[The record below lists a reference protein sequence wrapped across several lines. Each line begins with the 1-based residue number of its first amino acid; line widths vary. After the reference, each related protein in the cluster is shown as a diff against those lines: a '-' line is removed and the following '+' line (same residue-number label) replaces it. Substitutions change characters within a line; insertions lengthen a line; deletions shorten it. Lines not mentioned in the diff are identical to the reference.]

1 MFTCL
6 FQDHACEV
14 GPWRRLTSSLK
25 FRVCTLRREF
35 TLEGTPNLGCRLFE
49 QAVRW
54 NFLPLLSH
62 STQGLNAATNLL
74 VLLAAFRLKTVAG
87 FSVSGLLATG
97 SPTGSAALSNFHFW
111 LRSCSD
117 SGSSGVRVA
126 RGQSSALDVRS
137 DTVCLTSV
145 LKTVPKILP

>member
-1 MFTCL
+1 MFTFL
-6 FQDHACEV
+6 FQDHSGVV

-74 VLLAAFRLKTVAG
+74 VLLQFSGGKLSSGRLPGLSVFGLSATNFPTV
-87 FSVSGLLATG
+87 
-97 SPTGSAALSNFHFW
+97 SAALSNFHFDYD
-111 LRSCSD
+111 R
-117 SGSSGVRVA
+117 A
-126 RGQSSALDVRS
+126 RTPVQGERCPRAELS
-137 DTVCLTSV
+137 
-145 LKTVPKILP
+145 P